1 MPEVVP
7 DGGPAQIRHHGLLG
21 VVGQAQQP
29 LQDPGAH
36 GHGTGEDPGPGSF
49 PQRLLPGGR
58 DLVFILSSFIIVLNK
73 VNDSGDPRLTT
84 RWGPGSD
91 LREPVTPK
99 EGLQFQPPHG
109 EPPAQILPAPF
120 PLLITDHGHDLILL
134 ADYGGVSG
142 QQHIHPLLPLLL
154 IESLPSC
161 RPDLVSIP
169 SSITIVIAGVL
180 AYEINVVFIIVI
192 LIVFIE
198 KRPSI
203 PILAPLRRSLGTR
216 AVFFVVIGLHVVF
229 QLSLKL

>member
-1 MPEVVP
+1 M
-7 DGGPAQIRHHGLLG
+7 
-21 VVGQAQQP
+21 
-29 LQDPGAH
+29 
-36 GHGTGEDPGPGSF
+36 

-58 DLVFILSSFIIVLNK
+58 DLVFILSSFIIVFIK
-73 VNDSGDPRLTT
+73 VNDSGDLRLTT
-84 RWGPGSD
+84 RLGPGSD
-91 LREPVTPK
+91 LLEPVTFK
-99 EGLQFQPPHG
+99 EGLQLELTHDEPPG
-109 EPPAQILPAPF
+109 EPPAQILHAPF
-120 PLLITDHGHDLILL
+120 PLLITDQGHDLILL
-134 ADYGGVSG
+134 ADYVGVLG
-142 QQHIHPLLPLLL
+142 QHVHPLLPLLL
-154 IESLPSC
+154 HSGGRPRILIESLPSC
-161 RPDLVSIP
+161 GPDLVSIP